1 MKKVLIVFLIILGIV
16 TILFLSVM
24 FSVIEYVGVFLIPL
38 LVGSIVIVIPI
49 LAITLLVK
57 LIKKIT

>member
-1 MKKVLIVFLIILGIV
+1 MKKVLIVLLILLGIV
-16 TILFLSVM
+16 SIFFLSLM

-38 LVGSIVIVIPI
+38 LIGSIVIVIPI

-57 LIKKIT
+57 LIKKVS